1 MAKEATKPAKRIR
14 RTPEAAE
21 AEILDA
27 AEEILTEMPF
37 RDLTVEHVMERTGM
51 KRSNFYNYFSDRN
64 DLVMGLVRR
73 IEAENRAGTTGWIEA
88 ESDDPVE
95 AARAGLLSTVQV
107 WRKHA
112 HVLRAVNEAAAFDEA
127 AQRFF
132 RQGLVEQYI
141 VDISTRLRR
150 DRDAGTTSIEDPD
163 EVARA
168 LLLMNVN
175 YLSEALNGGI
185 SDEVA
190 ARVLQRIWIATLYGK
205 VD

>member
-1 MAKEATKPAKRIR
+1 MTKATKPAKRIR
-14 RTPEAAE
+14 RSPEAAE

-27 AEEILTEMPF
+27 AEQLLTEMPF
-37 RDLTVEHVMERTGM
+37 RDLTVERVMERTGM

-64 DLVMGLVRR
+64 ELVMGLVRR
-73 IEAENRAGTTGWIEA
+73 IEDENRAGTTGWIEA

-95 AARAGLLSTVQV
+95 AARAGLLATVRV

-112 HVLRAVNEAAAFDEA
+112 HVLRAISEAAASDEA

-132 RQGLVEQYI
+132 RDGLVESYI
-141 VDISTRLRR
+141 VDVASRLRR
-150 DRDAGTTSIEDPD
+150 ERDAGTSEIEDPE

-175 YLSEALNGGI
+175 YLSEALNGDV

-190 ARVLQRIWIATLYGK
+190 ARVLQRIWLAALYGRIA
-205 VD
+205 

>member
-1 MAKEATKPAKRIR
+1 MTKATKPAKRTR
-14 RTPEAAE
+14 RTPEVAE

-37 RDLTVEHVMERTGM
+37 RDLTVERVMERTGM

-64 DLVMGLVRR
+64 ELVMGLVRR
-73 IEAENRAGTTGWIEA
+73 IEDENRAGTTGWIEA

-95 AARAGLLSTVQV
+95 AARVGLLATVRV

-112 HVLRAVNEAAAFDEA
+112 HVLRAINEAAAFDEA

-132 RQGLVEQYI
+132 REGLLEQYI
-141 VDISTRLRR
+141 LDVATRLRSE
-150 DRDAGTTSIEDPD
+150 RDAGTSTVEDPE

-168 LLLMNVN
+168 LLLMNAN
-175 YLSEALNGGI
+175 YLSEALNAGV

-190 ARVLQRIWIATLYGK
+190 ARVLQRIWVAALYGRI
-205 VD
+205 D